1 MSSLRILGESGTNEL
16 FSMKIIENTSSEIL
30 VLHFWDEFL
39 KSLIMLEREQRIV
52 IGLSWGSSFDIFY
65 TFLRNHFGEIPVDLR
80 KKIHFVFLD
89 ERIVD
94 IESNERNEKQLREKF
109 LDALIE
115 QKLLNESQIL
125 SIDTTSSDVR
135 LEYSSRV
142 PKINIGFFGVGPD
155 GHIASLF
162 PSHNLLYSTE
172 NSYLEI
178 KDSPKPP
185 SHRITV
191 SPKMIL
197 EMNTVFVAFMKGKEN
212 AYRNFMDDTLSWEV
226 CPVKFLLEI
235 QKSILLTNID
245 TY

>member
-1 MSSLRILGESGTNEL
+1 M
-16 FSMKIIENTSSEIL
+16 
-30 VLHFWDEFL
+30 
-39 KSLIMLEREQRIV
+39 
-52 IGLSWGSSFDIFY
+52 
-65 TFLRNHFGEIPVDLR
+65 R

-125 SIDTTSSDVR
+125 SVDTTLSDVR

-245 TY
+245 T